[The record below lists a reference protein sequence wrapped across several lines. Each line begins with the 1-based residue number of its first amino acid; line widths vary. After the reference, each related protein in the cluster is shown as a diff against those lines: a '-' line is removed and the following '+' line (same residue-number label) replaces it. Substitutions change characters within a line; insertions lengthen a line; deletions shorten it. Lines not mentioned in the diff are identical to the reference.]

1 MSDAL
6 LPSAFAELEPFAPLW
21 CLPTETERWDRRV
34 TSTMA
39 EMEQF
44 YNAFFP
50 RVEEAIE
57 YCDKFSLDE
66 LPQDATNLLYL
77 IYSLVM
83 VAMAVEIMH
92 QPRPVDACD
101 AEMIRVREPRP

>member
-1 MSDAL
+1 MTDAL
-6 LPSAFAELEPFAPLW
+6 LPSAFAELEEFASAW
-21 CLPTETERWDRRV
+21 CLPTETQRWEQRV
-34 TSTMA
+34 NSTMTD
-39 EMEQF
+39 MEQF

-50 RVEEAIE
+50 RLEEAIE

-77 IYSLVM
+77 IYSLIM

-101 AEMIRVREPRP
+101 AEMIRVSEPRP

>member
-1 MSDAL
+1 MTDAL
-6 LPSAFAELEPFAPLW
+6 LPSAFAELEEFASAW
-21 CLPTETERWDRRV
+21 CLPTETQRWEQRV
-34 TSTMA
+34 NSTMA
-39 EMEQF
+39 DMEQF

-50 RVEEAIE
+50 RLEEAIE

-77 IYSLVM
+77 IYSLIM

-101 AEMIRVREPRP
+101 AEMIRVSEPRP